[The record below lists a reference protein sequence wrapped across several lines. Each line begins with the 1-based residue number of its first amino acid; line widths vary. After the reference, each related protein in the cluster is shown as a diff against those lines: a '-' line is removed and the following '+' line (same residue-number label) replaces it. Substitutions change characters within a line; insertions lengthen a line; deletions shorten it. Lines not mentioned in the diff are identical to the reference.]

1 MFCAEHCFYLPN
13 ETHPREDYLSHRRS
27 AAFPAVRN
35 FFRLFLLSCKH
46 PTRKRERC
54 VRFVRGRVFGFE
66 TGGAG
71 PFPLSLPVASPIGR
85 PAMWRAR
92 WLRFRACCS
101 RNRGLPQ
108 SRSELGRE
116 TRRVREG
123 EKAVFVV
130 TGGIHPEGIPPRVA
144 QWDIAREF
152 ERKRAREK
160 AA

>member
-85 PAMWRAR
+85 PVMWRAR
-92 WLRFRACCS
+92 WLRFRACCSRS

-116 TRRVREG
+116 TRRVRERSG
-123 EKAVFVV
+123 VRSKR
-130 TGGIHPEGIPPRVA
+130 GDPPRGDPA
-144 QWDIAREF
+144 PSSSMGHRS
-152 ERKRAREK
+152 
-160 AA
+160 